1 MASACSSLACRS
13 SSLPVTRRH
22 PVFQFTDVT
31 ESFVL
36 KQLKGLKTK
45 KAVTRDDISSRLLK
59 DSAAVIVRPLTA
71 IINASQVK
79 LHMLGKRLI
88 MFPLTC
94 WRGLS
99 ICY

>member
-36 KQLKGLKTK
+36 KQLEGLKTK
-45 KAVTRDDISSRLLK
+45 KAVSLDDISSRLLK
-59 DSAAVIVRPLTA
+59 DSAAIIMRSLTA

-79 LHMLGKRLI
+79 FQMVGKQHI
-88 MFPLTC
+88 CFP
-94 WRGLS
+94 
-99 ICY
+99 